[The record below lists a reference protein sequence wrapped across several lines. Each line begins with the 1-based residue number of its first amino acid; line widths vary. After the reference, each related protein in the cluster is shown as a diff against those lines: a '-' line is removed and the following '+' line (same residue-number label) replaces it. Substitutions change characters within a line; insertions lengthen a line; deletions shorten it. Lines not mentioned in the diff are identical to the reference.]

1 MTNLLSPRFP
11 SPDHESLITRLSLV
25 LVTCLLLLC
34 APGRAQTSV
43 VLSPV
48 PIQQLFDGNG
58 RPLAFGC
65 IFSYQVATS
74 TPLSTYTDYTGSTLN
89 ANPVILSASGTYS
102 MWLQAGVSYSLVVK
116 SAGGSN
122 CSSGSTIA
130 FLNGV
135 GGGSTTLT
143 TIVPYTS
150 TPAFQVAA
158 QNQLFEI
165 TLTGNA
171 SAQPLTFVGI
181 TPPSYVVFQITQ
193 DGSGGHTFSWP
204 ANSVGGCTINSVA
217 GSTTQQMFVY
227 NGTNA
232 TAVGPC
238 VSGGSTFF
246 GAIFA
251 TSLTVSGFSLLD
263 GGFGCVEGP
272 VVAGVSGEDIA
283 WCDSVTH
290 RFNFNNNNGGQDQIA
305 GAATTDTF
313 TNKTFD
319 TAGAGNV
326 LKINGNQVTA
336 ATGTGSSSQTAVLN
350 GDPALLGWHCA
361 ITTKTALY
369 TLTGADC
376 IVQASVT
383 GGSFALTLPHATVGQ
398 DWQITRTDASAN
410 TLTING
416 DSGNVNNLASITLD
430 PYSSAR
436 CHADGTNSWCQI
448 SPISVPSPN
457 TPLRVEFGTGTG
469 SGTIT
474 FSPAFSSAPVVLFT
488 TGGIGTTNYSGSITS
503 NSVTVNSSDG
513 APYTWYAIGPK

>member
-1 MTNLLSPRFP
+1 MHNSSFQLDRPPDHRRLVTLLSF
-11 SPDHESLITRLSLV
+11 V

-34 APGRAQTSV
+34 APGRAQTPV
-43 VLSPV
+43 VLSPL
-48 PIQQLFDGNG
+48 PIQQLFDANG
-58 RPLAFGC
+58 VPLAFGC

-74 TPLSTYTDYTGSTLN
+74 TPLSTYTDYTGATLN

-116 SAGGSN
+116 SQGGSN
-122 CSSGSTIA
+122 CNSGSTIA

-143 TIVPYTS
+143 TIVPYS
-150 TPAFQVAA
+150 PTPAFMVAA

-171 SAQPLTFVGI
+171 SAQPLTFVGV

-193 DGSGGHTFSWP
+193 DGSGGHSFAWP
-204 ANSVGGCTINSVA
+204 ANSVGGCTINPA
-217 GSTTQQMFVY
+217 ANSTTQQMFVY

-263 GGFGCVEGP
+263 GGFGCVEG
-272 VVAGVSGEDIA
+272 GVIPGVTGEDVA
-283 WCDSVTH
+283 WCDAGTH
-290 RFNFNNNNGGQDQIA
+290 RFNFNNDNAGQDQIV
-305 GAATTDTF
+305 GALTTDAF
-313 TNKTFD
+313 QNKTFN
-319 TAGAGNV
+319 AAVNGNV
-326 LKINGNQVTA
+326 LEIASTTVSATSGTGATAALNGNPTLA
-336 ATGTGSSSQTAVLN
+336 
-350 GDPALLGWHCA
+350 GWNCA
-361 ITTKTALY
+361 ITSKTALY
-369 TLTGADC
+369 TLQGSDC
-376 IVQASVT
+376 IVQASVA
-383 GGSFALTLPHATVGQ
+383 GGSFALTLPHALVGQ
-398 DWQITRTDASAN
+398 DWEITRTDTTAN
-410 TLTING
+410 TLTIAA
-416 DSGNVNNLASITLD
+416 DTGNVNGIASITLD
-430 PYSSAR
+430 PRSSAR
-436 CHADGTNSWCQI
+436 CHADGTNAWCDI
-448 SPISVPSPN
+448 SPISVPSPS

-488 TGGIGTTNYSGSITS
+488 TGGTGTTNYSGTITTT
-503 NSVTVNSSDG
+503 SVTVNSSDG
-513 APYTWYAIGPK
+513 APYTWFAIGPK